1 MKATYA
7 LTLVFA
13 LSISAFGIDR
23 FVDPNLSSGNG
34 TTHFNT
40 ITSAV
45 AAAVN
50 GDRIFIVSSTYNE
63 PTLTLNK
70 SLSLLSQTQ
79 GAPIVFNG
87 NITVNG
93 FGGMNLQ
100 ILGFQLNQYSI
111 TGTSV
116 TSGAAANRA
125 VVTLINC
132 KMTNMTFAQN
142 FYQVNCIRSQMTG
155 DTEFRFGK
163 FVASK
168 THNLY
173 VTDEPSLNLTSD
185 KILIV
190 ADTVVNDFGFRHDDY
205 PLVVA
210 NSVLK
215 TVYLYTW
222 NHSTNTTNF
231 FRNCLFNSS
240 YIHVALNPPRYNLDF
255 SSNEFIGTLFFQ
267 NSTSFTNTYGQGSTG
282 SWSTG
287 SSAFPTVG
295 SPGFFNWTYNGITIP
310 CATPSGSNP
319 LVLNRITGPAATL
332 NGGNPNNEYYD
343 INLTV
348 NDRGLMGG
356 PYSLSQFNSA
366 ANPSNGRAFIFDIDM
381 PADLFTG
388 QQVNITAEGYQKN

>member
-7 LTLVFA
+7 FILIFA

-79 GAPIVFNG
+79 GAPVVFNG

-173 VTDEPSLNLTSD
+173 VTDEPSLNLTSG

-240 YIHVALNPPRYNLDF
+240 YIHVARNPPRYNLDF
-255 SSNEFIGTLFFQ
+255 SSNVFSGTTYFQ
-267 NSTSFTNTYGQGSTG
+267 NSTNSTNNYGNSSTG
-282 SWSTG
+282 GWVTG
-287 SSAFPTVG
+287 SSAFPTV
-295 SPGFFNWTYNGITIP
+295 STSGFFNWTYNGINLP
-310 CATPSGSNP
+310 CATPSGSDP
-319 LVLNRITGPAATL
+319 LVLNRIVGNSTTL
-332 NGGNPNNEYYD
+332 NAGNPNNEYYD
-343 INLTV
+343 IDLTV